1 MKKDINDLSLE
12 EQIKTVIYDNSRA
25 GDIINPSRELQ
36 LALVRHNGLI
46 LRYLKC
52 HCAPDRE
59 VQEAAVMQNGFS
71 IGAIDDPDKKLQML
85 AVEQDPHAV
94 SVIRHPHKDV
104 LAAAVKKILQL

>member
-36 LALVRHNGLI
+36 LALVRHNGFI

-71 IGAIDDPDKKLQML
+71 IGAVDDPDKNCRCWQSSRTRT
-85 AVEQDPHAV
+85 P
-94 SVIRHPHKDV
+94 SV
-104 LAAAVKKILQL
+104 